1 MTTPDEINRK
11 AVQLYKNHDLS
22 GAEELYREAIKLDP
36 AYFPAQLN
44 LGILLFKAGRY
55 DDSIKEC
62 TKAVSLYSNHPSAHF
77 HLGNAYYA
85 KMWWE
90 EAMVEYE
97 RVFHLDPTHVDVH
110 FALGGI
116 YLNRGHKEKAVEYW
130 RKYLEMAP
138 ADSPKAKL
146 AKEYVEGAL
155 ANQVNIGK
163 YIAE

>member
-1 MTTPDEINRK
+1 MTTPDEKNRQ
-11 AVQLYKNHDLS
+11 AVQLYKNQDLP
-22 GAEELYREAIKLDP
+22 GAEVLYREAIKLDP
-36 AYFPAQLN
+36 SYFPAQLN

-62 TKAVSLYSNHPSAHF
+62 TKAVSLYPTHPSAHF

-97 RVFHLDPTHVDVH
+97 KVFHLDPNHVDVH

-116 YLNRGHKEKAVEYW
+116 YLNRGHKDKAVEYW
-130 RKYLEMAP
+130 RKYLELAP

-146 AKEYVEGAL
+146 AKEYVEGTL